1 MSLPQNIKTLL
12 ISVPSGKNFN
22 FLGVKSMCKD
32 LRDNESSKKMSAA
45 SNKDSAK
52 ESSSEKET
60 NSTHK
65 DCGCGGY

>member
-1 MSLPQNIKTLL
+1 
-12 ISVPSGKNFN
+12 
-22 FLGVKSMCKD
+22 MCKD
-32 LRDNESSKKMSAA
+32 LRDKESSKKMSAA

-65 DCGCGGY
+65 GCGCGGY